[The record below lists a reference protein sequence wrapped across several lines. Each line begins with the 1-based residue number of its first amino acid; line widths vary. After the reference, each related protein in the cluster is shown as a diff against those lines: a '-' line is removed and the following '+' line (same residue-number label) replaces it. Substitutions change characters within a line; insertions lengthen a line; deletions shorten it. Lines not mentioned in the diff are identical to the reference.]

1 MRQSIGA
8 RSMALLGGGLLVL
21 AAGVTARAQVSSDPA
36 EITRCLCMEHA
47 VSTLSADMSAKTQA
61 LAAVR
66 QHLAGLDAQLAQARP
81 KVDVN
86 DPNSVASYKALLE
99 QRDAAYRQS
108 LGPVVGDAD
117 QATAR
122 YNAEVGTYNGSCA
135 NRDFDSV
142 MMAQISTHLSCP
154 PLH

>member
-1 MRQSIGA
+1 MRPSIGA
-8 RSMALLGGGLLVL
+8 RCMALLGGSLLVL
-21 AAGVTARAQVSSDPA
+21 AAAGTARAQVSSDPA

-47 VSTLSADMSAKTQA
+47 ISTLSADMSAKTQA

-66 QHLAGLDAQLAQARP
+66 QHLAALDAQLENAKRNE
-81 KVDVN
+81 DVN
-86 DPNSVASYKALLE
+86 NPSSVANEKAILE
-99 QRDAAYRQS
+99 QRDATYQQS

-122 YNAEVGTYNGSCA
+122 YNAEVGSYNGSCA

-142 MMAQISTHLSCP
+142 IMAQISAHLSCP